1 MGSFDA
7 RPMRVPG
14 IEKFENKHSQ
24 YIVFLLE
31 VFAGKNIVICGGGDS
46 ALDWTLNLVGK
57 AESVIL
63 IHRRDGFRA
72 APARVA
78 EMKQLCE
85 DWQMQFS
92 ARLPPRLLRPA
103 AEGGPDR

>member
-1 MGSFDA
+1 MIIASGMGSFDA

-14 IEKFENKHSQ
+14 IEKFENKQ
-24 YIVFLLE
+24 LFYRVRDPEF
-31 VFAGKNIVICGGGDS
+31 FAGKNIVICGGGDS

-78 EMKQLCE
+78 
-85 DWQMQFS
+85 
-92 ARLPPRLLRPA
+92 
-103 AEGGPDR
+103 